1 MWLDIIW
8 TGLPYIISL
17 TALGFS
23 IYSFRKNQKVNFM
36 PILVFVRRTAKVWHV
51 QNIGKGP
58 AIAVEIAS
66 RRSGSGG
73 DQWGDV
79 ITFHPIAEGGSI
91 DLDLIYLKNGLEFG
105 AYYKDVKGRSYS
117 SLYINGTNQFFER
130 KIKEFSKWQ
139 SHPME
144 FHLREKGEEYKNFF

>member
-1 MWLDIIW
+1 MWLDIIKI
-8 TGLPYIISL
+8 GLPVLISL

-23 IYSFRKNQKVNFM
+23 IYTFRKNQRVGVM
-36 PILVFVRRTAKVWHV
+36 PILVFVRRTSKIWYV

-66 RRSGSGG
+66 RRSGSTG
-73 DQWGDV
+73 DQWMDV

-105 AYYKDVKGRSYS
+105 AYYKDIKGRSYS

-130 KIKEFSKWQ
+130 KIKEFSNWQ
-139 SHPME
+139 SHHME
-144 FHLREKGEEYKNFF
+144 FHLRETEEEYKNFF